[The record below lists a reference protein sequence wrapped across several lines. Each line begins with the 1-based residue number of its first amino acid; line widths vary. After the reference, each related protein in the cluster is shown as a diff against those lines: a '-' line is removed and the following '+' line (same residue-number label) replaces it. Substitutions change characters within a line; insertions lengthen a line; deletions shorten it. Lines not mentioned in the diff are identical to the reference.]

1 MRLYFS
7 FGMNMDR
14 VHMTRL
20 CRGAEPVGIA
30 DAKDQ
35 IFYIAA
41 SGYASIAPRR
51 NAKVYGVLWRITAQH
66 LSKLDA
72 YESVQSG
79 LYRPSTIPLH
89 HGGKLLLAMIY
100 YAVDARPGRAKPGYQ
115 EMVIAAARSWEFP
128 QDYVHELEKFLPV
141 THTN

>member
-7 FGMNMDR
+7 FGANMDR
-14 VHMTRL
+14 VHMMRL
-20 CRGAEPVGIA
+20 CRGAESVGVA

-41 SGYASIAPRR
+41 CGYASMAPQR
-51 NAKVYGVLWRITAQH
+51 NAKVYGVLWRITAQD
-66 LSKLDA
+66 LPKLDA

-79 LYRPSTIPLH
+79 LYCRSAIPVH
-89 HGGKLLLAMIY
+89 QDGKVLRAMIY

-115 EMVIAAARSWEFP
+115 EMVIGAARSWELP
-128 QDYVHELEKFLPV
+128 ENYVRELENFLPI
-141 THTN
+141 TYTN